1 MTGKR
6 TREKTMPLVT
16 QLVRGRSRLRGL
28 DRKIA
33 RIDDFNMRLLVDWA
47 RHAIEAEAAFDG
59 SEKPKT

>member
-1 MTGKR
+1 
-6 TREKTMPLVT
+6 MPLVT